1 MSSSPIFIADQ
12 RIYALQPSAGTV
24 PKQALSL
31 NHLPEFEGLERSY
44 SEWKREETPTKHWRV
59 IDSAQDRRDY
69 LQHLGSNPTKA
80 QDRRL
85 LCVTSSAGIGKSM
98 ALGQASFLR
107 SQLSGQVVIEY
118 HFNQLPV
125 SADAFFGNATDATQR
140 SLLQQIE
147 ASLEVSL
154 HGMDSEPASRRTT
167 VPTDY
172 RRGVHAWLKKKMER
186 GEVTLFVDGLDE
198 LDRSLG
204 ESRALALR
212 QLLNE
217 NPQLHCMVA
226 GRPYAIVDAYW
237 NSLFAKSASR
247 GRAVEQSDWQFCSV
261 GMFSPDQIRRA
272 LGTARASKLASLATE
287 MELTPR
293 TIEVL
298 RGLTVEQFERLHT
311 VADVYW
317 ESMQRTLG
325 WDVDRSQK
333 GLQHGHVDKINADQ
347 YVEYVSALAITMFL
361 ADARETVVSEIQNDV
376 LERLQTLPAWKNES
390 LRELAEK
397 QTAIREL
404 NAGCVEFRVFDTFDT
419 QVKWRNN
426 TLRDFYA
433 ALWLVRYSSQG
444 ERDRFAERIPK
455 KFTLWNKDRSVH
467 PDCQEAWSFVSS
479 MPSQAMLGSARDK
492 HERRLELIE
501 HLFKKPTSVPRPT
514 EMMVRAWPGL
524 LITAGYLDASQRH
537 PTQEQVA
544 TDLAAV
550 AAIKDMPVI
559 ESTGE
564 ARAKTIVHEFLR
576 EFVHLEKHSPRKSLV
591 RKRLLQFLR
600 EFIHFE
606 KHIDG
611 ARVIREDLVF
621 HEIPAPDSGWERVSV
636 GHEDEENNPPRTVAL
651 PGPFR
656 VGAFPVTRRL
666 YRLFDASHEPWHA
679 EDFKSYSKHERCP
692 AIDITWWDARMFAV
706 WSHSRLLS
714 EYEWEYACRGN
725 CRDTDGKLSKY
736 YWPDDPKGKNLEK
749 HAWIDANSGNQTH
762 PVGGLA
768 PNVYQLHDMLGNV
781 WEWTESVYSADRVFR
796 VLRGGSF
803 NYYGRGATVSFGSLD
818 DPSAAL
824 HYVGCRVARA
834 SLRKS

>member
-12 RIYALQPSAGTV
+12 RIYALELSVGTV

-44 SEWKREETPTKHWRV
+44 SEWKREETPTTHWRV
-59 IDSAQDRRDY
+59 IDSAYERQDY
-69 LQHLGSNPTKA
+69 LLHLGSRSTKA

-98 ALGQASFLR
+98 ALGQAAFLR
-107 SQLSGQVVIEY
+107 SQLSGHVVIEY

-154 HGMDSEPASRRTT
+154 HDTDSEPASRRTK
-167 VPTDY
+167 VPDDY
-172 RRGVHAWLKKKMER
+172 RRGVHAWLKKKMGR
-186 GEVTLFVDGLDE
+186 GEVTLLVDGLDE

-204 ESRALALR
+204 EPRALALR

-217 NPQLHCMVA
+217 HPKLHCMVA
-226 GRPYAIVDAYW
+226 GRPYAIVDTYW
-237 NSLFAKSASR
+237 NSLFAKSAAR

-272 LGTARASKLASLATE
+272 LGTARANQLASLASE

-317 ESMQRTLG
+317 ESLKRTLG

-333 GLQHGHVDKINADQ
+333 GLQHGHVDNINAEQ

-361 ADARETVVSEIQNDV
+361 ADARETVVREIQNDV

-390 LRELAEK
+390 LRELTKK

-433 ALWLVRYSSQG
+433 ALWLVRYSSRD
-444 ERDRFAERIPK
+444 ERNRFAERIPK
-455 KFTLWNKDRSVH
+455 KVNSILAEQSIH
-467 PDCQEAWSFVSS
+467 PGCQEAWSFVSC
-479 MPSQAMLGSARDK
+479 MPSRAMLGSATIK
-492 HERRLELIE
+492 HERWLELIE

-544 TDLAAV
+544 TDLA
-550 AAIKDMPVI
+550 
-559 ESTGE
+559 TQE
-564 ARAKTIVHEFLR
+564 ATSDIHGIQSVGSQRAKAIVHR
-576 EFVHLEKHSPRKSLV
+576 
-591 RKRLLQFLR
+591 FLR
-600 EFIHFE
+600 EFIEVHE
-606 KHIDG
+606 TDG
-611 ARVIREDLVF
+611 GAQVIKEDLVF
-621 HEIPAPDSGWERVSV
+621 QEIPVPDSGWEHVAV
-636 GHEDEENNPPRTVAL
+636 GHNDEHDNPPSIATL
-651 PGPFR
+651 PGPFC

-666 YRLFDASHEPWHA
+666 YRLFDAFHEPLHVQ
-679 EDFKSYSKHERCP
+679 DFERYCKEEWCP
-692 AIDITWWDARMFAV
+692 AINITWWDARMFAI

-714 EYEWEYACRGN
+714 EWEWEYACRGN
-725 CRDTDGKLSKY
+725 RRDTDGKLSKH
-736 YWPDDPKGKNLEK
+736 YWPDDPKGKRLWRY
-749 HAWIDANSGNQTH
+749 AWHDANSDRQTH
-762 PVGGLA
+762 PVGSLV
-768 PNVYQLHDMLGNV
+768 PNAYQLHDMLGNV
-781 WEWTESVYSADRVFR
+781 WEWTDSAYNADRVSR
-796 VLRGGSF
+796 VLRGGAFDSMGRQAVVSCRTH
-803 NYYGRGATVSFGSLD
+803 NAPSDAYYLF
-818 DPSAAL
+818 
-824 HYVGCRVARA
+824 GCRVARA
-834 SLRKS
+834 PLRKF